1 MFNHDMNTQAAFTIR
16 PGQLADAEGIA
27 RVHVESWRTTYKGI
41 MPDDVLANL
50 SIEERAATRRQQLSN
65 PESRSIAYVAEA
77 DGQIIGFVIGGPERT
92 GHAVY
97 TAEIYAIYL
106 LQAYQGRGIGRAL
119 VQAVVGWLLDKG
131 YTAMLIWV
139 AAKNPATNFYAALG
153 GQPFD
158 SKTESFGGGEIEE
171 IAYGYDDIKKLIAVS
186 D

>member
-1 MFNHDMNTQAAFTIR
+1 MTSVFTIR
-16 PGQLADAEGIA
+16 PAQLTDVEGIA

-41 MPDDVLANL
+41 MPDEVLATL
-50 SIEERAATRRQQLSN
+50 SVEQRAETWRRPLSN
-65 PESRSIAYVAEA
+65 PESASIIYVAEI
-77 DGQIIGFVIGGPERT
+77 DGQIVGFAAGGPERT

-97 TAEIYAIYL
+97 KAELYAIYL

-119 VQAVVGWLLDKG
+119 VKAVVEPLIDKG
-131 YTAMLIWV
+131 YKAMLIWV

-158 SKTESFGGGEIEE
+158 SKTESFGDTEITE
-171 IAYGYDDIKKLIAVS
+171 IAYGYDDITKLLAVS